1 MKKKIF
7 IQILL
12 FLSIIVL
19 FFLIYQIYFKNTP
32 KEKSQIINQEKET
45 KENSLINIAYESH
58 RCFW

>member
-45 KENSLINIAYESH
+45 K
-58 RCFW
+58 